1 MYKNVSINIPA
12 MTTTSNRLARQ
23 VRLDKIQVGYS
34 QVIRNIYYDFG
45 TARLKSTSNPEL
57 NKLLKVLEE
66 NPQYLIEMSGHT
78 DNVGGKDFNLWL
90 SKRRA
95 QAVVDY
101 LIRHGQSEGRFLVE
115 GFGEDRPMASNDD
128 EELGREL
135 NRRVEFR
142 VLQFRK

>member
-1 MYKNVSINIPA
+1 MFPLFFHN
-12 MTTTSNRLARQ
+12 
-23 VRLDKIQVGYS
+23 
-34 QVIRNIYYDFG
+34 
-45 TARLKSTSNPEL
+45 TATDSPPL

-78 DNVGGKDFNLWL
+78 DKVGGKDFNLWL